1 MKLRKYIFI
10 GVLAVFTS
18 CDNEVEIQEQ
28 PQIVEQLELN
38 SIEEKVNYS
47 AGYNQCMD
55 FYNLTISEGSK
66 GYFNIA
72 AISNGYIEGMEKG
85 NISDSIHHSNILE
98 QSFSG
103 VKPDT
108 SMHSVQDISF
118 AYGYIEALKQLKF
131 FKEINFDLKTD
142 YIKNGYT
149 VAAVGQK
156 PPLSQD
162 EMNNIVQSYIT
173 DVTSSTYE
181 NFLTSNAKREEVTS
195 LPSGLQYE
203 IVEEGKGPN
212 AILGDSVKIHW
223 IGKHISGEEFVN
235 SRENNNNEPFSVA
248 LPYPGI
254 LAMNEA
260 LLMMNEGAKYKF
272 YAPSIICY
280 GKKGMMDPNKSYYIV
295 KPNEPLIFEIE
306 VVKIN

>member
-1 MKLRKYIFI
+1 M
-10 GVLAVFTS
+10 LALACT
-18 CDNEVEIQEQ
+18 DENEIQEQ
-28 PQIVEQLELN
+28 PQLVEQLQLN
-38 SIEEKVNYS
+38 SLEDKVNFS

-55 FYNLTISEGSK
+55 FYNLTVAEGSK

-108 SMHSVQDISF
+108 SVHSVQDISY

-131 FKEINFDLKTD
+131 FKDINFDLKTD

-156 PPLSQD
+156 PPLTQD

-173 DVTSSTYE
+173 DVTSGTYQKFLKE
-181 NFLTSNAKREEVTS
+181 NAARDAVTS

-203 IVEEGKGPN
+203 ILQEGIGPN

-223 IGKHISGEEFVN
+223 VGKHINGEEFVN
-235 SRENNNNEPFSVA
+235 SKVNNNNQAFSVQ

-272 YAPSIICY
+272 YAPSILCY
-280 GKKGMMDPNKSYYIV
+280 GKKGMMDPNNSYFIV

>member
-1 MKLRKYIFI
+1 M
-10 GVLAVFTS
+10 LALACT
-18 CDNEVEIQEQ
+18 DENKIQEQ
-28 PQIVEQLELN
+28 PQLVEQLQLN
-38 SIEEKVNYS
+38 SLEDKVNFS

-55 FYNLTISEGSK
+55 FYNLTVAEGSK

-108 SMHSVQDISF
+108 SVHSVQDISY

-131 FKEINFDLKTD
+131 FKDINFDLKTD

-156 PPLSQD
+156 PPLTQD

-173 DVTSSTYE
+173 DVTSGTYQKFLKE
-181 NFLTSNAKREEVTS
+181 NAARDAVTS

-203 IVEEGKGPN
+203 ILQEGIGPN

-223 IGKHISGEEFVN
+223 VGKHINGEEFVN
-235 SRENNNNEPFSVA
+235 SKVNNNNQAFSVQ

-272 YAPSIICY
+272 YAPSILCY
-280 GKKGMMDPNKSYYIV
+280 GKKGMMDPNNSYFIV